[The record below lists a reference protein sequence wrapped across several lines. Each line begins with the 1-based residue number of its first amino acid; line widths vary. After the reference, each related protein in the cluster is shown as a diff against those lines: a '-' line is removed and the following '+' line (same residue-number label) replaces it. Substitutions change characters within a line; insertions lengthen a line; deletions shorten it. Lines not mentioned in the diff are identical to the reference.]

1 MNSYELTP
9 DFFENLKNH
18 SLKAESKKWG
28 FRLKVHVREYAKTA
42 FALTTSPQRTESN
55 YIAYNSYRG
64 GQSLIIFDKKHQE
77 ENEKMTELRIRKL
90 TPLEYW
96 RLMGFDDS
104 DFWKVAY
111 KKDIVYLE
119 GGTEKCCANLK
130 VVTERQRHIDTDTY
144 VLCTISDLSDMEIL
158 KTIRK
163 LLAEMPETEKTQNV
177 DFVITKSADVAH
189 LECATNIIKC
199 FTFMGMQ
206 CTLMVEKDQQVMDII
221 ALGEKDKRNTARS
234 MRIITGLNSNPLK
247 LYIILILIAQITR
260 LKIYGSSTR
269 QVNIQSAIA
278 ITENC
283 ENSILLKISGLKME
297 TISTRISSSQ
307 LYRQAGNS
315 IVVNVAEALFKE
327 LEQAELLELKNE

>member
-1 MNSYELTP
+1 
-9 DFFENLKNH
+9 
-18 SLKAESKKWG
+18 
-28 FRLKVHVREYAKTA
+28 
-42 FALTTSPQRTESN
+42 
-55 YIAYNSYRG
+55 
-64 GQSLIIFDKKHQE
+64 
-77 ENEKMTELRIRKL
+77 MTELRIRKL

-104 DFWKVAY
+104 DFQKVAY

-119 GGTEKCCANLK
+119 GGTKKCCANLK
-130 VVTERQRHIDTDTY
+130 VVTEKQRHIDTDTY

-163 LLAEMPETEKTQNV
+163 LSAEMPETEKTQNV
-177 DFVITKSADVAH
+177 DFVITKSVDVAH

-221 ALGEKDKRNTARS
+221 ALGEKDKRNIARS
-234 MRIITGLNSNPLK
+234 MRIITGLNLNPLK

-260 LKIYGSSTR
+260 LKIYGSSTL

-297 TISTRISSSQ
+297 IISTRVSSSQ

-327 LEQAELLELKNE
+327 LLQAELLELENE